1 MKLGPEF
8 LTKYTKIMVAKPVGI
23 RPRNRIASMDFALKW
38 ELKSEN
44 WNESGKIIID
54 AKISAPALKEKLDT
68 DWGDLLVIIEPVA

>member
-1 MKLGPEF
+1 
-8 LTKYTKIMVAKPVGI
+8 MVAKPVGI
-23 RPRNRIASMDFALKW
+23 RPRNRIAIMDFALRCV
-38 ELKSEN
+38 LKSEN